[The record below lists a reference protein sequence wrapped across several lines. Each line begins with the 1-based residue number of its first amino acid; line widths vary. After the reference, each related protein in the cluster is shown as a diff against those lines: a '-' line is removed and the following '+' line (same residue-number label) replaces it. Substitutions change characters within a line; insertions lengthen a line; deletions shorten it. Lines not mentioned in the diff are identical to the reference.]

1 MSGHV
6 SVIITFAMMLW
17 IMWMMMD
24 EEDDDRW

>member
-6 SVIITFAMMLW
+6 SVIITFAMMIWILW
-17 IMWMMMD
+17 LMLD